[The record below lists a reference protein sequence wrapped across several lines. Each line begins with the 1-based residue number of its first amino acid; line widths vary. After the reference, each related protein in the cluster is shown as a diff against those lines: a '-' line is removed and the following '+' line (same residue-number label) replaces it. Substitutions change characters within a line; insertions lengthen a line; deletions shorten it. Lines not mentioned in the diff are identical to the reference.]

1 MKIGNKTHH
10 DLIAD
15 LYIPDAWMRWALLA
29 AEETIG
35 KLGLRVVLGKVGL
48 ERLIDNYPPY
58 EQPKPSKNFTFG
70 DYASLNAG
78 LLDFCSPEGGSKVQS
93 MGHMMVNHSTM
104 EQGTLY
110 GIGTTT
116 FPKFLSTPAR
126 LKVSLE
132 IIQDAARMAS
142 QPTGQIYHWVI
153 DDRGDKLAYV
163 LEECAFCAGKQSDTP
178 MCTLLTGQL
187 QEAVRWLIGKEFEIN
202 EIECRAMG
210 ASACVWEI
218 SKQPK

>member
-1 MKIGNKTHH
+1 MKIGNKIHH
-10 DLIAD
+10 DPVSD
-15 LYIPDAWMRWALLA
+15 LYIPDVWMRWALLA

-35 KLGLRVVLGKVGL
+35 RLGLRVVLGKVDL

-58 EQPKPSKNFTFG
+58 ELPKPSKNLTFG
-70 DYASLNAG
+70 DYAALNAG
-78 LLDFCSPEGGSKVQS
+78 LLDFCGQEGGSKVQN
-93 MGHMMVNHSTM
+93 MGRVMIKHSTI

-110 GIGTTT
+110 GIGTVTL
-116 FPKFLSTPAR
+116 PKFLSLPAR
-126 LKVSLE
+126 LRVSME
-132 IIQDAARMAS
+132 IIQDAARAAS
-142 QPTGQIYHWVI
+142 QPTGHIHHWVI
-153 DDRGDKLAYV
+153 EDRGDNLAYI
-163 LEECAFCAGKQSDTP
+163 LEECAFCAGKHSDMP
-178 MCTLLTGQL
+178 MCMLLTGQL